1 MIHCYDKAW
10 PNPALTPLPPL
21 PQAAES
27 PPAGDQPPTT
37 DALNQRTP
45 MQTPMTTLGQGD
57 DFEWLLL
64 L

>member
-1 MIHCYDKAW
+1 MIQCHDNVW

-21 PQAAES
+21 PQAAE
-27 PPAGDQPPTT
+27 APPTGEMLP
-37 DALNQRTP
+37 DGENLDQRTP
-45 MQTPMTTLGQGD
+45 PPTLGQGD